1 MMIFLILR
9 KTIYK
14 MTMKDKSMIKI
25 EVLRKKLRKYFKRRQ
40 QIKSLLK
47 KEMCNLFLILQSRQ
61 VLIMIFRKKR
71 NYKMI

>member
-9 KTIYK
+9 RTIYK
-14 MTMKDKSMIKI
+14 LTMKAKSMIKI
-25 EVLRKKLRKYFKRRQ
+25 EALRKKLRKYFKRRQ

-47 KEMCNLFLILQSRQ
+47 KEMCNLYLILQSRQ

>member
-9 KTIYK
+9 RTIYK

>member
-14 MTMKDKSMIKI
+14 MTMKAKSMNKI